1 MQSWRRAP
9 RLLCR
14 SADALEILYRRDT
27 PGFGN
32 TLRYLATSSNYVKQ
46 SSNINTPHVQNF
58 DWRGLGVAGLA
69 ASALLYSWIAG
80 QGEGVSCS
88 APVATAGAFKAGLPS
103 YSKDE
108 VSKHNS
114 KATGIWVTYKDGV
127 YDVSKWVDIH
137 PGGSSRLMLAAG
149 GPIDPFWAM
158 YAQHN
163 TEQVKLILEE
173 YRIGNLEGGSAPVG
187 DPYENEPKDRH
198 PSLLVRST
206 APMNAETPLELL
218 AEVLL
223 TPNDI
228 FYIRN
233 HLPVPEIDK
242 KNYKLRVEGEGLK
255 SLVLDMDALKAR
267 FKKHT
272 IVATIQCTGNRRK
285 DLMDC
290 TCDCICIDKQ
300 WPLCI

>member
-1 MQSWRRAP
+1 
-9 RLLCR
+9 
-14 SADALEILYRRDT
+14 
-27 PGFGN
+27 
-32 TLRYLATSSNYVKQ
+32 
-46 SSNINTPHVQNF
+46 
-58 DWRGLGVAGLA
+58 
-69 ASALLYSWIAG
+69 LLYSCLGSQDDGA
-80 QGEGVSCS
+80 SCS
-88 APVATAGAFKAGLPS
+88 APVATAGSFKAGLPM
-103 YSKDE
+103 YSKEE
-108 VSKHNS
+108 VSKHKS
-114 KATGIWVTYKDGV
+114 KATGVWVTYKDGV
-127 YDVSKWVDIH
+127 YDVSQWVDIH

-163 TEQVKLILEE
+163 TDQVKEILEE

-218 AEVLL
+218 SEVLL

-233 HLPVPEIDK
+233 HLPVPDIDK
-242 KNYKLRVEGEGLK
+242 SKYKVHIGGEGLK
-255 SLVLDMDALKAR
+255 SIVLDMESLKKN

-290 TCDCICIDKQ
+290 TL
-300 WPLCI
+300 P

>member
-1 MQSWRRAP
+1 MASSSSGMSRV
-9 RLLCR
+9 LCR
-14 SADALEILYRRDT
+14 SAKALESLIRRDST
-27 PGFGN
+27 EFS
-32 TLRYLATSSNYVKQ
+32 RISRSVATSAYSSTGKQ
-46 SSNINTPHVQNF
+46 KFPENTHWKSV
-58 DWRGLGVAGLA
+58 GAAGLA
-69 ASALLYSWIAG
+69 ASALVYSWLG
-80 QGEGVSCS
+80 SQGDGGASCS
-88 APVATAGAFKAGLPS
+88 APVATAGAFKAELPS
-103 YSKDE
+103 FSKDE
-108 VSKHNS
+108 VAKHNS
-114 KATGIWVTYKDGV
+114 KQTGIWVTYKDGV

-163 TEQVKLILEE
+163 TDQVKEILEE

-218 AEVLL
+218 SEVLL

-242 KNYKLRVEGEGLK
+242 TKYEVHVGGEGLK
-255 SLVLDMDALKAR
+255 SLTLDLETLKR
-267 FKKHT
+267 NFKKHT

-290 TCDCICIDKQ
+290 T
-300 WPLCI
+300 

>member
-1 MQSWRRAP
+1 MSSRHRLVCLIRSAGALETLSRLNKSGCPHTSRVLSTWSGYGSKIDMLTNVRVTNTSWRG
-9 RLLCR
+9 
-14 SADALEILYRRDT
+14 I
-27 PGFGN
+27 
-32 TLRYLATSSNYVKQ
+32 
-46 SSNINTPHVQNF
+46 
-58 DWRGLGVAGLA
+58 GVAGLA
-69 ASALLYSWIAG
+69 ASALLFSSLG
-80 QGEGVSCS
+80 RQDEGASCS
-88 APVATAGAFKAGLPS
+88 APVVSAGTFKAGLPS
-103 YSKDE
+103 YSKEE

-114 KATGIWVTYKDGV
+114 TATGVWVTYKDGV
-127 YDVSKWVDIH
+127 YDVSRWVDIH

-163 TEQVKLILEE
+163 TEQVKSILEE

-198 PSLLVRST
+198 PSLLVRSS
-206 APMNAETPLELL
+206 APMNAETPMELL
-218 AEVLL
+218 SEVLL

-233 HLPVPEIDK
+233 HLPVPDIDK
-242 KNYKLRVEGEGLK
+242 GEYMLHVGGEGLRN
-255 SLVLDMDALKAR
+255 LTLNMDALKNH

-290 TCDCICIDKQ
+290 TCSHHMF
-300 WPLCI
+300 